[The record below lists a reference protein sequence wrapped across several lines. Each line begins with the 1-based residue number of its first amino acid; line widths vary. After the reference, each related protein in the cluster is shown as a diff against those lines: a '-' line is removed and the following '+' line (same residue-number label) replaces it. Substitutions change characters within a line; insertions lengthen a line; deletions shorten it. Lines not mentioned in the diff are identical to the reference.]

1 MELFEV
7 MRTTFSA
14 REFTADA
21 VDDATLYRLIDE
33 ARFASSG
40 GNRQG
45 WHVIVVREQATRE
58 ALVRLVTPPGKL
70 YSAQVRAGESPWNTI
85 DPTTVD
91 AATVAETPAPRV
103 FTEPL
108 LRAPVVLLIC
118 LDLRVVASVDRDL
131 ERIGVVSGA
140 SVYPFAW
147 NILLAARHEGLGG
160 TLTTMP
166 VVGEGEI
173 QELLGIPPHVAVA
186 AVIPMGRP
194 VKQLTKLRRKPVQ
207 EITSLERWG
216 GAPLQP

>member
-14 REFTADA
+14 REFTDEP

-58 ALVRLVTPPGKL
+58 ALARLAAPAAQL
-70 YSAQVRAGESPWNTI
+70 YSAQVRAGESPWNTV
-85 DPTTVD
+85 DPSSVD
-91 AATVAETPAPRV
+91 AATVAETSAPRGL
-103 FTEPL
+103 TEPL
-108 LRAPVVLLIC
+108 LRAPVLLLVC
-118 LDLRVVASVDRDL
+118 VDLRVVASIDRDL
-131 ERIGVVSGA
+131 ARVGVISGA

-166 VVGEGEI
+166 IVGEPEI
-173 QELLGIPPHVAVA
+173 QALLGIPEHVAVA

-194 VKQLTKLRRKPVQ
+194 VKQLTKLRRKPVE
-207 EITSLERWG
+207 EITSLERWD
-216 GAPLQP
+216 GASLQP